1 MSEKIVKINI
11 ELFKT
16 EYNNIAEIPSNIL
29 EKVADIKN
37 SYSCFNSYYDPKMIW
52 AKKIF
57 NNKDKYNKPKVKN
70 RVHIIIPEFT
80 KTSETKRSLIGYL
93 NKLSNKNKDFIYEK
107 LKDIIDNSKDTLDE
121 IFSIIINYIK
131 TNDDNIYSD
140 ILDFFDKDFLT
151 SNINIYWDNYLT
163 NKEWNPPTY
172 IYENNL
178 LLLNDE
184 YDLYCDYIKWKKS
197 IHNMNKVWV
206 KYKESVLIILLNNI
220 CEHINYIINED
231 VHKYILDIL
240 LEQIYKILCIKKY
253 PEIIDK
259 IKNID
264 LKKFDNSTKFL
275 IYNIIEL

>member
-16 EYNNIAEIPSNIL
+16 EYNNIVEIPSNIL

>member
-1 MSEKIVKINI
+1 MIDQSRGR
-11 ELFKT
+11 LH
-16 EYNNIAEIPSNIL
+16 AH
-29 EKVADIKN
+29 KN
-37 SYSCFNSYYDPKMIW
+37 SISITSNSSSIIISRIKFSQFWTWSSLILL
-52 AKKIF
+52 
-57 NNKDKYNKPKVKN
+57 N

-184 YDLYCDYIKWKKS
+184 YNLYCDYIKWKKS

-206 KYKESVLIILLNNI
+206 KYKESELIILLNNI

-259 IKNID
+259 VKNID

>member
-140 ILDFFDKDFLT
+140 ILDFFDKDFLK
-151 SNINIYWDNYLT
+151 SNINIYWNNYLT

>member
-11 ELFKT
+11 ELFKA
-16 EYNNIAEIPSNIL
+16 EYNNIVDVPNNIL
-29 EKVADIKN
+29 EKVTDIKN
-37 SYSCFNSYYDPKMIW
+37 TYSCFNSYYDPKMIW

-93 NKLSNKNKDFIYEK
+93 NKLSNKNKEFIYEK

-131 TNDDNIYSD
+131 TNDDNIYSE

-197 IHNMNKVWV
+197 IHNMNKVWI
-206 KYKESVLIILLNNI
+206 KYKESELIILLNNI
-220 CEHINYIINED
+220 CEHINYIINEN

-259 IKNID
+259 IKNIN

>member
-16 EYNNIAEIPSNIL
+16 EYNNIVEIPSNIL

-131 TNDDNIYSD
+131 TNEDNIYSD

-184 YDLYCDYIKWKKS
+184 YNLYCDYIKWKKS

-206 KYKESVLIILLNNI
+206 KYKESELIILLNNI

-259 IKNID
+259 VKNID

>member
-16 EYNNIAEIPSNIL
+16 EYNNIVDIPSNIL

-131 TNDDNIYSD
+131 
-140 ILDFFDKDFLT
+140 LT
-151 SNINIYWDNYLT
+151 
-163 NKEWNPPTY
+163 
-172 IYENNL
+172 
-178 LLLNDE
+178 
-184 YDLYCDYIKWKKS
+184 
-197 IHNMNKVWV
+197 
-206 KYKESVLIILLNNI
+206 
-220 CEHINYIINED
+220 
-231 VHKYILDIL
+231 
-240 LEQIYKILCIKKY
+240 
-253 PEIIDK
+253 
-259 IKNID
+259 
-264 LKKFDNSTKFL
+264 LKL
-275 IYNIIEL
+275 

>member
-16 EYNNIAEIPSNIL
+16 EYNNIVDIPSNIL

-184 YDLYCDYIKWKKS
+184 YNLYCDYIKWKKS

-206 KYKESVLIILLNNI
+206 KYKESELIILLNNI

-259 IKNID
+259 VKNID

>member
-11 ELFKT
+11 ELFKA
-16 EYNNIAEIPSNIL
+16 EYNNIVDVPNNIL
-29 EKVADIKN
+29 EKVTDIKN
-37 SYSCFNSYYDPKMIW
+37 TYSCFNSYYDPKMIW

-93 NKLSNKNKDFIYEK
+93 NKLSNKNKEFIYEK

-131 TNDDNIYSD
+131 TNDDNIYSE

-151 SNINIYWDNYLT
+151 SNINIYWDNYLA

-197 IHNMNKVWV
+197 IHNMNKVWI
-206 KYKESVLIILLNNI
+206 KYKESELIILLNNI
-220 CEHINYIINED
+220 CEHINYIINEN

>member
-1 MSEKIVKINI
+1 
-11 ELFKT
+11 
-16 EYNNIAEIPSNIL
+16 
-29 EKVADIKN
+29 
-37 SYSCFNSYYDPKMIW
+37 MIW

-131 TNDDNIYSD
+131 TNDDNIYSE

-151 SNINIYWDNYLT
+151 SNINIYWDNYLA

-197 IHNMNKVWV
+197 IHNMNKVWI
-206 KYKESVLIILLNNI
+206 KYKESELIILLNNI
-220 CEHINYIINED
+220 CEHINYILNEN

>member
-11 ELFKT
+11 ELFKA
-16 EYNNIAEIPSNIL
+16 EYNNIVDVPNNIL
-29 EKVADIKN
+29 EKVTDIKN
-37 SYSCFNSYYDPKMIW
+37 TYSCFNSYYDPKMIW

-93 NKLSNKNKDFIYEK
+93 NKLSNKNKEFIYEK

-131 TNDDNIYSD
+131 TNDDNIYSE

-151 SNINIYWDNYLT
+151 SNINIYWDNYLA

-184 YDLYCDYIKWKKS
+184 YNLYCDYIKWKKS
-197 IHNMNKVWV
+197 IHNMNKVWI
-206 KYKESVLIILLNNI
+206 KYKESELIILLNNI
-220 CEHINYIINED
+220 CEHINYIINEN

>member
-11 ELFKT
+11 ELFKA
-16 EYNNIAEIPSNIL
+16 EYNNIVEIPSNIL

>member
-11 ELFKT
+11 ELFKA
-16 EYNNIAEIPSNIL
+16 EYNNIVDVPNNIL
-29 EKVADIKN
+29 EKVTDIKN
-37 SYSCFNSYYDPKMIW
+37 TYSCFNSYYDPKMIW

-93 NKLSNKNKDFIYEK
+93 NKLSNKNKEFIYEK

-131 TNDDNIYSD
+131 TNDDNIYSE

-151 SNINIYWDNYLT
+151 SNINIYWDNYLA

-197 IHNMNKVWV
+197 IHNMNKVWI
-206 KYKESVLIILLNNI
+206 KYKESELIILLNNI
-220 CEHINYIINED
+220 CEHINYIINEN

-240 LEQIYKILCIKKY
+240 LEQIYKLLCIKKY
-253 PEIIDK
+253 PDIINK

-264 LKKFDNSTKFL
+264 IKNYDSSTKFF

>member
-1 MSEKIVKINI
+1 MSENIVKINI
-11 ELFKT
+11 ELFK
-16 EYNNIAEIPSNIL
+16 EKYNNIVEIPNNIL
-29 EKVADIKN
+29 EKVADIKSTYN
-37 SYSCFNSYYDPKMIW
+37 CFNSYYDPKMIW

-57 NNKDKYNKPKVKN
+57 NNKDKYNKPKIKN
-70 RVHIIIPEFT
+70 RVHIIIPDFT

-93 NKLSNKNKDFIYEK
+93 NKLSNKNKDYIYEK
-107 LKDIIDNSKDTLDE
+107 LKDIINNSNDSLDE

-131 TNDDNIYSD
+131 SNDDNIYSN
-140 ILDFFDKDFLT
+140 ILDFFDEDFLK
-151 SNINIYWDNYLT
+151 SNIDMCWNNYLV

-184 YDLYCDYIKWKKS
+184 YDLYCNYIKWKKS
-197 IHNMNKVWV
+197 IHNMNRVWI
-206 KYKESVLIILLNNI
+206 KYKSDDIIILLNNI
-220 CEHINYIINED
+220 CDHINYIINED

-253 PEIIDK
+253 PEIINK
-259 IKNID
+259 IKNVD
-264 LKKFDNSTKFL
+264 FKKFDNSTKFI

>member
-16 EYNNIAEIPSNIL
+16 EYNNIVEIPSNIL

-206 KYKESVLIILLNNI
+206 KYKESELIILLNNI

-259 IKNID
+259 VKNID

>member
-16 EYNNIAEIPSNIL
+16 EYNNIVEIPSNIL

-184 YDLYCDYIKWKKS
+184 YNLYCDYIKWKKS

-206 KYKESVLIILLNNI
+206 KYKESELIILLNNI

-259 IKNID
+259 VKNID